1 MASETVSS
9 QHGAQRDQCKMKS
22 AKCKMTNEIKRRRS
36 EEFHSPCKMK
46 RVRYNGNEN
55 NDFEGAVIIVK

>member
-1 MASETVSS
+1 
-9 QHGAQRDQCKMKS
+9 MKS